1 MRKIFKVVAAF
12 SPFVLLKATV
22 AKAAADVAEGLSGAG
37 NKLEDV
43 GAQVTDVSGSDL
55 PTLIGSII
63 NIALGLLGILLVV
76 LVVYSGF
83 LWMTAAGS
91 KEQVTKAKEILTRAI
106 IGIIIVVAAYAISDY
121 VISAITTAATRG
133 V

>member
-1 MRKIFKVVAAF
+1 MRKIFKAVAAF
-12 SPFVLLKATV
+12 SPFVLLKAAV
-22 AKAAADVAEGLSGAG
+22 AKAQADVTGGLTGASD
-37 NKLEDV
+37 KLGDV

-55 PTLIGSII
+55 PTLVGSII
-63 NIALGLLGILLVV
+63 NIALGLLGVLLVV
-76 LVVYSGF
+76 LVVYAGF

-121 VISAITTAATRG
+121 VISAITTAAAAG
-133 V
+133 

>member
-1 MRKIFKVVAAF
+1 MRKIFKAIAAF
-12 SPFVLLKATV
+12 SPFVLLKAVV
-22 AKAAADVAEGLSGAG
+22 ANAQADVAAGLSGASG
-37 NKLEDV
+37 KLSDV
-43 GAQVTDVSGSDL
+43 GDQITDVSGSDL

-121 VISAITTAATRG
+121 VISAITTAAAA
-133 V
+133 

>member
-12 SPFVLLKATV
+12 SPFVLLKAAV
-22 AKAAADVAEGLSGAG
+22 AKATADVGGGLVGAG
-37 NKLEDV
+37 TKLQDV
-43 GAQVTDVSGSDL
+43 GDKVTDVSSQDL
-55 PTLIGSII
+55 PSLVGSII
-63 NIALGLLGILLVV
+63 NIALGLLGVLLVV
-76 LVVYSGF
+76 LVVYAGF

-121 VISAITTAATRG
+121 VITAITTAAAG
-133 V
+133 A

>member
-1 MRKIFKVVAAF
+1 MRKIFKAVAAF

-22 AKAAADVAEGLSGAG
+22 AKAAADVAGGLIGASD
-37 NKLEDV
+37 KLEDV

-91 KEQVTKAKEILTRAI
+91 KDQVTKAKEILIRAI

-121 VISAITTAATRG
+121 VISAITTAAAA
-133 V
+133 